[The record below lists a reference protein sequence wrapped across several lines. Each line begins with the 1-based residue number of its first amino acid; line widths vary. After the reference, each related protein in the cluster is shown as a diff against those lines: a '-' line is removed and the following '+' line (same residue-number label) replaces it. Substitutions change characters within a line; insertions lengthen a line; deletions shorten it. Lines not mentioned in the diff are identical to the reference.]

1 MSKSNEAKRYF
12 PELDI
17 LSWPDEGIRELM
29 RKMNFAYNQV
39 DRLDNRIISMLNEPF
54 NEMKWKNINE
64 QRDKRQEEFEL
75 LSKAYEKKYENWKST
90 LKN

>member
-1 MSKSNEAKRYF
+1 MSKSNETKHYF

-29 RKMNFAYNQV
+29 RKINFSYNQV

-54 NEMKWKNINE
+54 NEMKWRNINE
-64 QRDKRQEEFEL
+64 QRDKRQEEFQSL
-75 LSKAYEKKYENWKST
+75 LKAYEKKYENR
-90 LKN
+90 KNPLLH